1 MEQYFGFALV
11 LLGAA
16 LSSGLAGIGSAV
28 GCGLVGEAGSG
39 LASEDPNKFGIALL
53 LQAVPGTQGIYGF
66 VGMFLILSK
75 LVGVEITKI
84 TVAQGLAVVCAAL
97 PIGLVGLVSAIFQGR
112 VCVGGISL
120 VAKRPEDVGKAMVFA
135 VVVETYAVLG
145 LLTTILLLGNIKLG

>member
-11 LLGAA
+11 VLGAA
-16 LSSGLAGIGSAV
+16 LSSALAGIGSAI
-28 GCGLVGEAGSG
+28 GCGIVGEAGSG
-39 LASEDPNKFGIALL
+39 LAAEEPNKFGIALL

-84 TVAQGLAVVCAAL
+84 TVAQGLAVACSAL
-97 PIGLVGLVSAIFQGR
+97 PVGLVGLVSAIFQGR
-112 VCVGGISL
+112 VCVGGVSL